1 MRWPIVTVTSL
12 DSSGAGVD
20 VLKANPI
27 YTIESL
33 PYPRRYYYFAL
44 LIKIGFEFN
53 DNKSLLLT
61 DNNEVNK
68 YHLVDRLGNA
78 VLASQAIGYSQSQR
92 LMYCMYDDVKKI
104 VRVLSPL
111 APTDY
116 YIEGWLACLVFIIYN
131 CSRTIVGRYRLFV
144 FYDCRYLQTIRVC
157 SFH

>member
-1 MRWPIVTVTSL
+1 M
-12 DSSGAGVD
+12 
-20 VLKANPI
+20 
-27 YTIESL
+27 
-33 PYPRRYYYFAL
+33 

-116 YIEGWLACLVFIIYN
+116 YIEGWL
-131 CSRTIVGRYRLFV
+131 T
-144 FYDCRYLQTIRVC
+144 
-157 SFH
+157 

>member
-12 DSSGAGVD
+12 DSSAAGVD

-44 LIKIGFEFN
+44 LIKVGFEFN

-92 LMYCMYDDVKKI
+92 LMYCMYDEVKKI

-116 YIEGWLACLVFIIYN
+116 YIEGWL
-131 CSRTIVGRYRLFV
+131 T
-144 FYDCRYLQTIRVC
+144 
-157 SFH
+157 